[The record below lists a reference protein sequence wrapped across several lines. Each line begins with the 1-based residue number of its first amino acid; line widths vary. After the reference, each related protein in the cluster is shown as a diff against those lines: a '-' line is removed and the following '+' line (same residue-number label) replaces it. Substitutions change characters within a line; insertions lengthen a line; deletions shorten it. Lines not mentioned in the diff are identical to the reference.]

1 MLYFCPQPPPIVQ
14 QFCNVI
20 DCKPGWKKGSWS
32 KVNKMIFIF
41 IPTKQSRQFKKCE
54 ENIQLLI

>member
-1 MLYFCPQPPPIVQ
+1 MILISRKAYNNLMFFCPQPPPIVQ

-32 KVNKMIFIF
+32 KVNNMIVFVEF
-41 IPTKQSRQFKKCE
+41 V
-54 ENIQLLI
+54 